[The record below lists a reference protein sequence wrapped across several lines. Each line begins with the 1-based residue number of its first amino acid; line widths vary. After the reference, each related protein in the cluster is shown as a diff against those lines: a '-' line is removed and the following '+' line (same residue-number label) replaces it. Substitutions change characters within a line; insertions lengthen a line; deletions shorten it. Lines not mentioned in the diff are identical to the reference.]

1 MKKLLALML
10 VAALALSLVACGG
23 GGGTGDNNTPSG
35 GNGDTT
41 STDTPSGGMT
51 KEEMLEQAENSDLKE
66 LYEIISA
73 NKIKAEEELTGKIYC
88 FNGYVDEIESDYI
101 VLSYYGNTIVVY
113 LPKDDIINLVKD
125 QEIAVVG
132 ELGKV
137 GYEDNSSWYISYG
150 GCELINAYVAK
161 DIYEI
166 TGKLTFRYLTLKEI
180 DGSIVSQ
187 DGKEDAWYFGLTE
200 PDATVETMIIS
211 LSDAISVNHV
221 PGQSIDT
228 ITIDGTELKNG
239 DNITISGRKTANSM
253 IDVKLVSVN

>member
-10 VAALALSLVACGG
+10 AAALALSLVACGSG
-23 GGGTGDNNTPSG
+23 AGDNNTSSG
-35 GNGDTT
+35 GNGDAT
-41 STDTPSGGMT
+41 STDTPSSGMT

-88 FNGYVDEIESDYI
+88 FNGYVNEIESDYI

-166 TGKLTFRYLTLKEI
+166 TGKLTFAILSPLA
-180 DGSIVSQ
+180 SQ
-187 DGKEDAWYFGLTE
+187 NK
-200 PDATVETMIIS
+200 
-211 LSDAISVNHV
+211 
-221 PGQSIDT
+221 
-228 ITIDGTELKNG
+228 
-239 DNITISGRKTANSM
+239 
-253 IDVKLVSVN
+253 